1 MLHRVFLALL
11 LMAGPAWAAAPA
23 PHPAPA
29 PVAAPVAAP
38 GPQATPVYVTPQQQ
52 AEHQEQKHLLAVWC
66 ERGRSPAATNGTS
79 KLVAGLAN
87 NISWQPQDGH
97 VQFTIKSVEGTSPSS
112 IGNMEVRVCFG
123 WPNKVSKSGDTEQ
136 SLTPF
141 ATTYLQTIAR
151 DNDSVTYETTLPEQL
166 WGLEAHPPTLGDVI
180 ADVWNRWTGDQRHV
194 YDGWGVVPILDMHV
208 VARTIGGTD
217 TDADPASAASD
228 PNALDVILPVGLSFR
243 MVALGVTFLLVAL
256 AWWMLLRWAR
266 HRGVSGGW
274 VITIISNRNGYASLS
289 QFQILLWTVVI
300 GAGAIY
306 VMALSGSLIEI
317 PPQALALL
325 GISGFSALSAA
336 IKSQQGGDNPPAKPA
351 QPAPDAPPPPTKP
364 AAVRNLQAL
373 STGSTDV
380 LLFWQPGEGGLPV
393 VSYEVTPVLPA
404 GSPAVAPQGGG
415 ASPFAQISGLEG
427 RKNYTYSV
435 TAIAAGDVRSDP
447 VSVNFT
453 TEGAAP
459 SELPRVGALSVSLP
473 TMDNVPVLAWTAANK
488 ADAYFVQYRRAGLT
502 GWSTAPDAV
511 SGSVTPVIGAR
522 TAVRGLDY
530 VTPYEFRVI
539 GVKDGRQGEAS
550 SIASITTGTHAPRW
564 SDLVVW
570 DGQHELDIT
579 RVQMLVF
586 TVLAA
591 IFVVVKIGDDG
602 AIPNIPDSIILL
614 MGLSNGVYVGGK
626 FIGATR

>member
-1 MLHRVFLALL
+1 MLHRVFLALML
-11 LMAGPAWAAAPA
+11 LAAPA
-23 PHPAPA
+23 MAATPPAAPPVSPAAPA
-29 PVAAPVAAP
+29 LTPAQEAAHAAWLKDK
-38 GPQATPVYVTPQQQ
+38 
-52 AEHQEQKHLLAVWC
+52 AERAAWLKRDPLGYWC
-66 ERGRSPAATNGTS
+66 ERSRSPNATNGTS
-79 KLVAGLAN
+79 KLAAALAN

-97 VQFTIKSVEGTSPSS
+97 VQFTIQSTDGVSPSQLA
-112 IGNMEVRVCFG
+112 NMEIRVCFG
-123 WPNKVSKSGDTEQ
+123 WPQVVSKSADNEQ
-136 SLTPF
+136 TP
-141 ATTYLQTIAR
+141 TQYRSTYVQTIKR
-151 DNDSVTYETTLPEQL
+151 DNESATYETTMPEKL
-166 WGLEAHPPTLGDVI
+166 WGDTHAPNFGDVLM
-180 ADVWNRWTGDQRHV
+180 DVWNGATGRPRHV
-194 YDGWGVVPILDMHV
+194 YDGWGVVPILDMHIV
-208 VARTIGGTD
+208 TRTIGMTD
-217 TDADPASAASD
+217 TVND
-228 PNALDVILPVGLSFR
+228 PNAMDVILPVGLSFR
-243 MVALGVTFLLVAL
+243 AIALGITFLLVAL

-274 VITIISNRNGYASLS
+274 VISIISNRNGYASLS

-336 IKSQQGGDNPPAKPA
+336 IKSQQGGDNPPAAPA
-351 QPAPDAPPPPTKP
+351 QAAAPDAPPPPTKP
-364 AAVRNLQAL
+364 ATVRNLQAL
-373 STGSTDV
+373 SKGSGDV

-393 VSYEVTPVLPA
+393 VAYEVTPVQPA
-404 GSPAVAPQGGG
+404 GSPAVARQDAD
-415 ASPFAQISGLEG
+415 ASPFAQVSSLAAHT
-427 RKNYTYSV
+427 NYTYSV
-435 TAIAAGDVRSDP
+435 VAIAAGNVRSDP

-453 TEGAAP
+453 TEAAAP
-459 SELPRVGALSVSLP
+459 SDVPRVENLKVSLP
-473 TMDNVPVLAWTAANK
+473 NRDNVPQLAWDTSKK
-488 ADAYFVQYRRAGLT
+488 ADAYFVQYRRAGIAL
-502 GWSTAPDAV
+502 WSTAPDPV
-511 SGSVTPVIGAR
+511 SGNVTPVLGNK
-522 TAVRGLDY
+522 TTVRGLDY

-539 GVKDGRQGEAS
+539 GVKDGRQGDAS
-550 SIASITTGTHAPRW
+550 NIVSITTGTHAPRW

>member
-1 MLHRVFLALL
+1 MLHRVFLAVL
-11 LMAGPAWAAAPA
+11 LMATPAWAAVPA
-23 PHPAPA
+23 PHPALVAPA
-29 PVAAPVAAP
+29 VAAS

-52 AEHQEQKHLLAVWC
+52 AEHQEMRQKHLLAVWC

-141 ATTYLQTIAR
+141 ATTYLQTVAR

-166 WGLEAHPPTLGDVI
+166 WGLEAHPPTFGDVI

-208 VARTIGGTD
+208 VARTIGGS
-217 TDADPASAASD
+217 DADPAGAASD
-228 PNALDVILPVGLSFR
+228 PNSLDVILPVGLSFR
-243 MVALGVTFLLVAL
+243 VVALGITFLLVAL

-336 IKSQQGGDNPPAKPA
+336 IKSQQSGDNPPAATA
-351 QPAPDAPPPPTKP
+351 QAAGADAPQPPTRP

-393 VSYEVTPVLPA
+393 VAYEVAPVLPA
-404 GSPAVAPQGGG
+404 GSALVAPQGGG
-415 ASPFAQISGLEG
+415 ASPFAQIPGLEAG
-427 RKNYTYSV
+427 RHYAYSV

-447 VSVNFT
+447 VSVYFT
-453 TEGAAP
+453 TETAAP
-459 SELPRVGALSVSLP
+459 GTLPRVGNLKVALPDS
-473 TMDNVPVLAWTAANK
+473 DNIPQLAWNAANK
-488 ADAYFVQYRRAGLT
+488 ADAYFVQYRRAGIAQ
-502 GWSTAPDAV
+502 WSTASDPV
-511 SGSVTPVIGAR
+511 SGNVTPVLGAK
-522 TAVRGLDY
+522 TTVRGLDY

-539 GVKDGRQGEAS
+539 GVKDGRQGDAS
-550 SIASITTGTHAPRW
+550 GIVSITTATHAPRW
-564 SDLVVW
+564 SDLVV
-570 DGQHELDIT
+570 
-579 RVQMLVF
+579 
-586 TVLAA
+586 
-591 IFVVVKIGDDG
+591 
-602 AIPNIPDSIILL
+602 
-614 MGLSNGVYVGGK
+614 
-626 FIGATR
+626 